1 MGDDMEKHIFT
12 QIHPKKISRGGMKP
26 LPFLLG
32 AILVLSGGLF
42 SSAQA
47 QELIKLKLPLTRVA
61 PVETSKLVGTVGSY
75 WMKLPIPERWQI
87 EKATLHF
94 SYVNSTALI
103 PRNSRL
109 TVLLNTR
116 PLAQVTLQPTS
127 PVGNVAVSLPPRLLK
142 PGYQEV
148 EFNVVQHYILDCE
161 DPSAPELWTILE
173 LDKSYLEFEF
183 RLKKVPLQ
191 LGAIADFLFDSRIW
205 WENRV
210 NLVIEDLSAEK
221 AELAG
226 LIASGLAVRFEYRPV
241 IFSVSQTLQ
250 PKMDNVLVGEA
261 KFVKS
266 FLGDRSPEI
275 KGAFLS
281 LMHLPLMEGGTVRGG
296 GSDPGHALIVVSGEK
311 FEQVREAA
319 RTLASISYSYPGTPS
334 MEVKEI
340 RFPVGEE
347 LRGKNLLAPGEKYS
361 FQTLGF
367 ETTTFRGMRGSR
379 SVEIRIPSQF
389 IAQANEFVWVTLHMA
404 YGSGM
409 RKDSVLNI
417 FFNEKYI
424 SSIFLENPQ
433 GGIFRNY
440 QIPVPAYQL
449 KRGRNVLTFSPVLT
463 PLITGRCDYIQ
474 TENLLL
480 SIFGDSSL
488 KLPPMTGWVDLPRME
503 LFSQDGFPFTRWP
516 DGRETV
522 VFLAEKNL
530 DTLSAALNL
539 LAIAS
544 QKIGYPAYG
553 VRFSFDPPKEANKEI
568 LAVGSIS
575 RVPGDLLKAAP
586 IQIGK
591 DGAIS
596 YPQLKKPD
604 PEFKGEDSWVRRLLS
619 RFISPP
625 VLEKSVTPA
634 WATLSRQTSG
644 LGTERAILTQF
655 QSPNQMGRSVL
666 LLSADTAKEILRG
679 AVMMWEP
686 VVQGQ
691 VRGDV
696 SILELPSPEFQVASA
711 ELGSKYY
718 VGDRGAI
725 SRLNSILYSYP
736 WLFLGLLFLAFIVLA
751 YAVYHLL
758 KKHRRRRIGHEG
770 S

>member
-1 MGDDMEKHIFT
+1 MEKYVST
-12 QIHPKKISRGGMKP
+12 QVHPKLVSRKEMKILS
-26 LPFLLG
+26 LFLG
-32 AILVLSGGLF
+32 AILVLSGGLL
-42 SSAQA
+42 SPSQA

-61 PVETSKLVGTVGSY
+61 PVQTTRLQGIFGSY

-109 TVLLNTR
+109 TVLLNNR

-127 PVGNVAVSLPPRLLK
+127 PVGDVAVSLPPRLLK
-142 PGYQEV
+142 PGYQDV
-148 EFNVVQHYILDCE
+148 EFNVIQHYILDCE

-173 LDKSYLEFEF
+173 LDKSYVEFEF
-183 RLKKVPLQ
+183 RLKPVPLQ
-191 LGAIADFLFDSRIW
+191 LGAIADFLFDSRISG
-205 WENRV
+205 ETRV
-210 NLVIEDLSAEK
+210 NMVIEDLSVEK
-221 AELAG
+221 TELAG
-226 LIASGLAVRFEYRPV
+226 VIASGLAVRFDYRPV

-250 PKMDNVLVGEA
+250 PKMDNVVVGEA
-261 KFVKS
+261 KFVRS

-281 LMHLPLMEGGTVRGG
+281 LMHLPLLEGGTVRRG

-319 RTLASISYSYPGTPS
+319 RTLASVSFSYPGTPS

-340 RFPVGEE
+340 RFPAGEE
-347 LRGKNLLAPGEKYS
+347 SQGKNLLSPGEKYA

-367 ETTTFRGMRGSR
+367 ETTTFRGMWPGSR
-379 SVEIRIPSQF
+379 SIELRIPSQF
-389 IAQANEFVWVTLHMA
+389 VAQSNEFVWVTLHMA

-417 FFNEKYI
+417 FFNGKYV

-449 KRGRNVLTFSPVLT
+449 KRGLNTLTFSPVFT

-503 LFSQDGFPFTRWP
+503 LFFQDGFPFTRWP

-522 VFLAEKNL
+522 VFLAEKSL
-530 DTLSAALNL
+530 ETVSAALNI

-568 LAVGSIS
+568 LAVGPID
-575 RVPGDLLKAAP
+575 RLPADLLKGAP
-586 IQIGK
+586 IQIGR
-591 DGAIS
+591 GGSIS
-596 YPQLKKPD
+596 YPQLKKLD
-604 PEFKGEDSWVRRLLS
+604 PESKGEDSWVRRLLS
-619 RFISPP
+619 RWVYPP
-625 VLEKSVTPA
+625 PLEKRVTPA
-634 WATLSRQTSG
+634 WAAFSRQASG
-644 LGTERAILTQF
+644 LGSERAVLTQF

-666 LLSADTAKEILRG
+666 LLSANSSQEILRG
-679 AVMMWEP
+679 ALMMWEP
-686 VVQGQ
+686 VIQG
-691 VRGDV
+691 RIGGDV
-696 SILELPSPEFQVASA
+696 SILELPSPDFQVSSA
-711 ELGSKYY
+711 QLGSKYY
-718 VGDRGAI
+718 IGDKRAV
-725 SRLNSILYSYP
+725 SRLTSILYTYP
-736 WLFLGLLFLAFIVLA
+736 WLFLGLLILAFIILA

-758 KKHRRRRIGHEG
+758 KKQRRRRIGHEG

>member
-1 MGDDMEKHIFT
+1 MEKHGFA
-12 QIHPKKISRGGMKP
+12 QVYPKKASRKGMKS

-32 AILVLSGGLF
+32 AVLILTGGLF
-42 SSAQA
+42 SSLEA

-61 PVETSKLVGTVGSY
+61 PVETSKLVGTIGSY

-109 TVLLNTR
+109 TILLNHR

-148 EFNVVQHYILDCE
+148 EFNVVQHYTLDCE

-173 LDKSYLEFEF
+173 LDKSYLELEF
-183 RLKKVPLQ
+183 RLKPVPLQ
-191 LGAIADFLFDSRIW
+191 LGAIADFLFDSRVCA
-205 WENRV
+205 ENRV

-226 LIASGLAVRFEYRPV
+226 LIASGLAVRFDYRPV
-241 IFSVSQTLQ
+241 LFSVSQNLQ
-250 PKMDNVLVGEA
+250 PQMDNVLVGEA
-261 KFVKS
+261 KFIKA

-281 LMHLPLMEGGTVRGG
+281 LMHLPLMEGGAVRRG

-319 RTLASISYSYPGTPS
+319 RTLASVSFSYPGTPS

-340 RFPVGEE
+340 RFPAGEE
-347 LRGKNLLAPGEKYS
+347 AQGKGLLTPGEKYS

-379 SVEIRIPSQF
+379 SIELRIPSPF
-389 IAQANEFVWVTLHMA
+389 VAQSNDFVWVTLHMA

-417 FFNEKYI
+417 FFNEKYV
-424 SSIFLENPQ
+424 SSIFLDNPQ

-449 KRGRNVLTFSPVLT
+449 KRGRNILTFSAVLT

-488 KLPPMTGWVDLPRME
+488 KLPPMTRWVDLPRME
-503 LFSQDGFPFTRWP
+503 LFSQDGYPITRWP

-522 VFLAEKNL
+522 VFLPEKSL
-530 DTLSAALNL
+530 DTVSAALNL
-539 LAIAS
+539 LAMAS

-553 VRFSFDPPKEANKEI
+553 VRYSFEPPKETDKEI
-568 LAVGSIS
+568 LLVGPIS
-575 RVPGDLLKAAP
+575 RIPADFLKGAP

-591 DGAIS
+591 DGSIS

-604 PEFKGEDSWVRRLLS
+604 PESKGEDSWVRRLLS
-619 RFISPP
+619 RIVSPP
-625 VLEKSVTPA
+625 ALEKSVTPA
-634 WATLSRQTSG
+634 WAVLTRQASG
-644 LGTERAILTQF
+644 LGSERAILSQF
-655 QSPNQMGRSVL
+655 QSPQRMGRSVL
-666 LLSADTAKEILRG
+666 LLSADTSREILRG
-679 AVMMWEP
+679 ALMMWEP
-686 VVQGQ
+686 IVQG
-691 VRGDV
+691 RIGGDV
-696 SILELPSPEFQVASA
+696 SILELRSPDFQVSSA

-718 VGDRGAI
+718 IGDKGAA
-725 SRLNSILYSYP
+725 SRLTTILYSYP
-736 WLFLGLLFLAFIVLA
+736 WLFLGLLILAFLILA
-751 YAVYHLL
+751 YALYHLL
-758 KKHRRRRIGHEG
+758 KRQRRRRIGHEG